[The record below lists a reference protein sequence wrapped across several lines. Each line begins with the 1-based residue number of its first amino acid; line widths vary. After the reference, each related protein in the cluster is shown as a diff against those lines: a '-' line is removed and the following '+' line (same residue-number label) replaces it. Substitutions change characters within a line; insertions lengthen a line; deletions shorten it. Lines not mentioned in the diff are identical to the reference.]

1 MQVLP
6 PSEVKLPTHPFPQK
20 VRQTHPGTRSQRS
33 HTLKLPFRLGYRCS
47 APTDILRTHDG
58 PPTRCC
64 SKETSKPSL
73 AAAHLHHVSSY
84 ALLVR
89 ALSMSTVGRC
99 VGGAQQGE
107 LQSPS
112 WAGVS
117 PLCTCSRLRTA
128 CGYFSSFCHAAA
140 HSAKLTLPSNRGP
153 RVTNPEN
160 SQAETF
166 RQINK
171 RTFSAC
177 QSINQFP
184 CASSARNERTTASQR
199 DEQTTPR
206 LRSIRPARDR
216 YIVRVAVWNE
226 HLGVYG
232 KTFCPRRSAFALLQI
247 PSHRAIDRRDRVR
260 IRIRGGRK
268 GKKAQ
273 TPLSA
278 GSARALGQEEKKTP
292 R

>member
-1 MQVLP
+1 MQCKCCLP
-6 PSEVKLPTHPFPQK
+6 RKSSCPHTPFPQK

-99 VGGAQQGE
+99 VGGAQEGE

-128 CGYFSSFCHAAA
+128 CGFFSSFCHAAA

-177 QSINQFP
+177 QSINQSVP
-184 CASSARNERTTASQR
+184 MCILGTKRTNDSVAAGR
-199 DEQTTPR
+199 ANHAAPALDQTSPGP
-206 LRSIRPARDR
+206 L
-216 YIVRVAVWNE
+216 
-226 HLGVYG
+226 
-232 KTFCPRRSAFALLQI
+232 
-247 PSHRAIDRRDRVR
+247 HRTCCCVE
-260 IRIRGGRK
+260 
-268 GKKAQ
+268 
-273 TPLSA
+273 
-278 GSARALGQEEKKTP
+278 RALGGVWKNVLSSEICVRALADP
-292 R
+292 FAPGDR